1 MYVELICELI
11 KGEKTQREISND
23 LDVSIAKITRVSN
36 ALKIID
42 DKVKTFI
49 KQHLINKRG

>member
-23 LDVSIAKITRVSN
+23 LDVSMSKLLVFQTR
-36 ALKIID
+36 
-42 DKVKTFI
+42 
-49 KQHLINKRG
+49 